1 MRPVPRIACRRGR
14 RRRDG
19 TSRMTRGQVLGARL
33 LAPLASIAVGA
44 IVVALAASADPP
56 LPSRAGPAVTYRD
69 MTGREVRLVAPPMRI
84 VSLVPSVTELIYAL
98 GGGDRLVGRTD
109 FCDYPPEARAKPS
122 VGGMVAPS
130 LEGIVALKA
139 DVVIGTPDGSLEET
153 FRQLR
158 RLGLPIYLV
167 RVNRLSEVMDLV
179 ARVGEL
185 AGRRESVAPLV
196 ARLNGEIARV
206 RTLVRPYPAPRVLY
220 VLWPDPLI
228 VPARHALVTELIAIA
243 GGRSVT
249 DVEGDAYPRYSL
261 EAAVAAAPEV
271 IILASHGS
279 HSGPAARDKWERLA
293 SLPAIRTGRLYSV
306 NGDLL
311 HRYGP
316 RMIDGLYQLARAIHP
331 EAFR

>member
-1 MRPVPRIACRRGR
+1 
-14 RRRDG
+14 
-19 TSRMTRGQVLGARL
+19 
-33 LAPLASIAVGA
+33 
-44 IVVALAASADPP
+44 
-56 LPSRAGPAVTYRD
+56 
-69 MTGREVRLVAPPMRI
+69 MTGREVTLAAPAVRV

-98 GGGDRLVGRTD
+98 GGQERLVGRTD
-109 FCDYPPEARAKPS
+109 FCDEPPQALEKPS

-130 LEGIVALKA
+130 LESIVALKA
-139 DVVIGTPDGSLEET
+139 DLVIGTPDGSREET
-153 FRQLR
+153 FSQLQ
-158 RLGLPIYLV
+158 RLGFPTYLV
-167 RVNRLSEVMDLV
+167 RVNQVSEVMDLV

-185 AGRRESVAPLV
+185 TGRQEAVAPLV
-196 ARLNGEIARV
+196 ARLTGEIARV
-206 RTLVRPYPAPRVLY
+206 RALVHPYPTPRVLY

-228 VPARHALVTELIAIA
+228 VPARHALVTELIGIA

-279 HSGPAARDKWERLA
+279 RSGPVVREKWERLA
-293 SLPAIRTGRLYSV
+293 SLPAIRNGRLYSV
-306 NGDLL
+306 SGDLL

-316 RMIDGLYQLARAIHP
+316 RMIEGLYQLARAIHP

>member
-1 MRPVPRIACRRGR
+1 
-14 RRRDG
+14 
-19 TSRMTRGQVLGARL
+19 
-33 LAPLASIAVGA
+33 
-44 IVVALAASADPP
+44 
-56 LPSRAGPAVTYRD
+56 
-69 MTGREVRLVAPPMRI
+69 MTGREVVVGVPASRV

-98 GGGDRLVGRTD
+98 GGQARLVGRTD
-109 FCDYPPEARAKPS
+109 FCDYPPEARDKPS

-130 LEGIVALKA
+130 LESIVALKA
-139 DVVIGTPDGSLEET
+139 DLVIGTPDGSLEDT

-158 RLGLPIYLV
+158 RLGLPTYLV
-167 RVNRLSEVMDLV
+167 RVNRVSEVMDLV

-185 AGRRESVAPLV
+185 TGRQEAVGPLV
-196 ARLNGEIARV
+196 ARLEGAIARV
-206 RTLVRPYPAPRVLY
+206 RARVQPYPAPRVLY

-228 VPARHALVTELIAIA
+228 VPARHALVTELIGIA

-249 DVEGDAYPRYSL
+249 SAEGDPYPRYSL

-279 HSGPAARDKWERLA
+279 RSGPVVREKWDRLA
-293 SLPAIRTGRLYSV
+293 SLPAIRSGRLYAVS
-306 NGDLL
+306 GDLL

-316 RMIDGLYQLARAIHP
+316 RMIDGLNELARAIHP